1 LAAPLDLW
9 MDGLRLH
16 DIEPLEAISQDEE
29 ARTLFL
35 RMAEL
40 QRAGRISSFLA
51 QLADDPDVDDDVKGP
66 LTEIAQDT
74 DFLLALEEYVHRTRR
89 VH

>member
-1 LAAPLDLW
+1 L
-9 MDGLRLH
+9 MEGLRLH
-16 DIEPLEAISQDEE
+16 DIEPLETISQDEQ

-40 QRAGRISSFLA
+40 QRAGRMPSFLA
-51 QLADDPDVDDDVKGP
+51 ELADDPDVDDDVKGS
-66 LTEIAQDT
+66 LSEIARDT